1 MKLNKNHFKEC
12 KEYYYSHCD
21 ICKKC
26 GSFDVGDFEKN
37 GLYGFIGFSRDQLNE
52 LELNHL
58 NQDSIRC
65 EQCLM
70 IK

>member
-1 MKLNKNHFKEC
+1 MNKEQTLK
-12 KEYYYSHCD
+12 KKQKQLLSSCD
-21 ICKKC
+21 ICKKN
-26 GSFDVGDFEKN
+26 GSFNASDFEKN

-52 LELNHL
+52 LELSHL
-58 NQDSIRC
+58 NEDSIRC